1 MLTEYAEI
9 HISNSTKFK
18 SAKKRILLTISTK
31 SLFAADVGY
40 QKFCYDGFS
49 SPKWDKRKKA
59 NVANIL
65 MMNY

>member
-1 MLTEYAEI
+1 MKSERKKETEHKAKKMLPEYAEI

-40 QKFCYDGFS
+40 QRFLLR
-49 SPKWDKRKKA
+49 W
-59 NVANIL
+59 V
-65 MMNY
+65 